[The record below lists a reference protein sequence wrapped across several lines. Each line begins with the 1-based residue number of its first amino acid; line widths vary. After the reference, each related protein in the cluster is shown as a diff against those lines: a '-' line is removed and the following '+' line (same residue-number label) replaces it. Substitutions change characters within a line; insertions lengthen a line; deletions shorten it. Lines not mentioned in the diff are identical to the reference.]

1 MNTMKL
7 LTAAAVVTGLMAT
20 PVLAKD
26 QVKHR
31 AKAKSDTS
39 MQMSDNGY
47 RHNGYRG
54 DGYRGDGY
62 RGDMRRSETGF
73 WPTDVA
79 AGAVGGAIGVA
90 GAAVNTAGAIA
101 TAPFRSWDNSYAY
114 YNGPTEQYDS
124 RDSYARRNNFVCQPG
139 TLFRGEDGR
148 RHICQ

>member
-1 MNTMKL
+1 MNTIKL
-7 LTAAAVVTGLMAT
+7 LTAAAVATGLMAT

-26 QVKHR
+26 RVKHR
-31 AKAKSDTS
+31 AKAKSDYS

-47 RHNGYRG
+47 RDN
-54 DGYRGDGY
+54 GY

-114 YNGPTEQYDS
+114 YNGPGDRYDS

-139 TLFRGEDGR
+139 TWVRGEDGQ

>member
-1 MNTMKL
+1 MNTIKL
-7 LTAAAVVTGLMAT
+7 LTAAAVATGLMAT

-31 AKAKSDTS
+31 AKAKSDYR
-39 MQMSDNGY
+39 MQMNDNGY
-47 RHNGYRG
+47 RDGGYRS
-54 DGYRGDGY
+54 
-62 RGDMRRSETGF
+62 DMRRSDSGF
-73 WPTDVA
+73 WPADVA
-79 AGAVGGAIGVA
+79 TGVVGGAVGIA

-114 YNGPTEQYDS
+114 YNGPADNYDS

-139 TLFRGEDGR
+139 TWGRGEDGQ